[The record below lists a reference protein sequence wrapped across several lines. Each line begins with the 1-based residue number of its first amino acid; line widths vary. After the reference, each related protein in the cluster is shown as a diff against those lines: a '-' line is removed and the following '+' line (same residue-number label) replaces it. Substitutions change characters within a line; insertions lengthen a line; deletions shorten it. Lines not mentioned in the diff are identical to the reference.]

1 MDTIE
6 KSPPRHAL
14 YLSHS
19 CHRISVLDRRNS
31 REKAVEMNST
41 ASLIRS
47 VNGTMAMASLDTLER
62 SSQYDF
68 CISKRD
74 NGSTLSAMPS
84 SGIESITLC
93 SDKTDDLLETSP
105 RPVTAPSP
113 QSGLVSRS
121 RVVRVTTPTS
131 PTSKFELEQNAFE
144 QWLVN
149 KLKADQEQ
157 RRIEAENDMQ
167 KTKEKNEKAE
177 KAKWAHVEWLQQKE
191 ARNKEKAEK
200 ERKRKEISDKRKS
213 KAEQVEL
220 ERKQKAD
227 EKFQAWLEAKNQRQK
242 AERAKLEKT
251 RLKERHE
258 NELKKQVN
266 EAKFKEWIR
275 KNNQSNPDIKPQP
288 KPRGARWTDPT
299 PSVHPETTKT
309 KARPNTA
316 PPKSIKRDFFT
327 VRDSRCF
334 IQWR

>member
-1 MDTIE
+1 
-6 KSPPRHAL
+6 
-14 YLSHS
+14 
-19 CHRISVLDRRNS
+19 
-31 REKAVEMNST
+31 
-41 ASLIRS
+41 
-47 VNGTMAMASLDTLER
+47 MASLDTLER

-74 NGSTLSAMPS
+74 QGSTLSVMPS

-105 RPVTAPSP
+105 RPVTAPAP
-113 QSGLVSRS
+113 ASGLISRS
-121 RVVRVTTPTS
+121 RVVRVTTPTT

-157 RRIEAENDMQ
+157 RRIEAENDMR
-167 KTKEKNEKAE
+167 KLKEKNEKAE

-191 ARNKEKAEK
+191 KKNKEKAEK
-200 ERKRKEISDKRKS
+200 ERKRKEVNDKMKT
-213 KAEQVEL
+213 KAEQEEL

-227 EKFQAWLEAKNQRQK
+227 EKYRQWLEAKNQRQK
-242 AERAKLEKT
+242 AERAKREKA

-258 NELKKQVN
+258 NELKKQVS
-266 EAKFKEWIR
+266 EAKFKEWLR

-288 KPRGARWTDPT
+288 KPRDTRWTDPT
-299 PSVHPETTKT
+299 PSLHPETTKT

-316 PPKSIKRDFFT
+316 PPKSLKRDFFT

>member
-1 MDTIE
+1 M
-6 KSPPRHAL
+6 
-14 YLSHS
+14 
-19 CHRISVLDRRNS
+19 
-31 REKAVEMNST
+31 
-41 ASLIRS
+41 
-47 VNGTMAMASLDTLER
+47 G
-62 SSQYDF
+62 DF

-113 QSGLVSRS
+113 QSGLVSRP
-121 RVVRVTTPTS
+121 RVVRVSTPTS

-144 QWLVN
+144 QWPVN

-242 AERAKLEKT
+242 SREGETGKDSIE
-251 RLKERHE
+251 
-258 NELKKQVN
+258 
-266 EAKFKEWIR
+266 
-275 KNNQSNPDIKPQP
+275 
-288 KPRGARWTDPT
+288 GAP
-299 PSVHPETTKT
+299 
-309 KARPNTA
+309 
-316 PPKSIKRDFFT
+316 
-327 VRDSRCF
+327 
-334 IQWR
+334 